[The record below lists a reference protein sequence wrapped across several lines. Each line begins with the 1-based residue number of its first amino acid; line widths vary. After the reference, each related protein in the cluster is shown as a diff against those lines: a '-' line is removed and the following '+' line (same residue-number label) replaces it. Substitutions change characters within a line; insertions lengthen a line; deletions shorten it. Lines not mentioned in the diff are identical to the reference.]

1 MIHYCIEV
9 WGDKEIREHLV
20 WSIFVTFEKW
30 VCQALLSHVNSRY
43 PQDKEER
50 DYAKLW
56 KYTSSGLFS
65 TKTCK
70 GAATQAK
77 HGNH

>member
-65 TKTCK
+65 IKTCK